1 MVYRRR
7 TSRRTYRR
15 RYTRKTSTASKV
27 NKALYLAKKAQS
39 QKELKWH
46 QVTTGA
52 SNVNVDGS
60 LVSLSSVAQGDAN
73 NMRDGNVIYPT
84 SVKLRLTLDKSSAD
98 AVTRMR
104 IIIFRWISET
114 PEQIID
120 VLDSVSLTAFKSDSF
135 RYQSQILYDKVHTL
149 SEGQVPEKFVTVS
162 CKLRGLIAFAD
173 GAAVPNRNGIWM
185 IFLSDSAVATS
196 ATLRYTSRLY
206 FKDA

>member
-46 QVTTGA
+46 QVTTGV
-52 SNVNVDGS
+52 SNVNVEGS

-84 SVKLRLTLDKSSAD
+84 
-98 AVTRMR
+98 
-104 IIIFRWISET
+104 
-114 PEQIID
+114 
-120 VLDSVSLTAFKSDSF
+120 
-135 RYQSQILYDKVHTL
+135 QS
-149 SEGQVPEKFVTVS
+149 
-162 CKLRGLIAFAD
+162 R
-173 GAAVPNRNGIWM
+173 
-185 IFLSDSAVATS
+185 
-196 ATLRYTSRLY
+196 
-206 FKDA
+206 